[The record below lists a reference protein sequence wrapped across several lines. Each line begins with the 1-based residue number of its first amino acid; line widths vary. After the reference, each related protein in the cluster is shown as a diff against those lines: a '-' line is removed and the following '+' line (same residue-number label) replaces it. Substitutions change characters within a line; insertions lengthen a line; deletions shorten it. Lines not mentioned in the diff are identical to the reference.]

1 MVKQQLGA
9 AAQQTK
15 IRHTSPDK
23 IKDCTVWLPSLA
35 EQKQIGQLL
44 FDIDRKIEINR
55 AINHNLT
62 TPDHSLGAEAVHCAA
77 YPTIRF
83 QIRFPSAY

>member
-1 MVKQQLGA
+1 MVKQQLSA

-44 FDIDRKIEINR
+44 SYIDHKIALNR
-55 AINHNLT
+55 SINHNLVENARHRFL
-62 TPDHSLGAEAVHCAA
+62 PVHSSGEGEESRVA
-77 YPTIRF
+77 
-83 QIRFPSAY
+83 

>member
-55 AINHNLT
+55 AINHNLQS
-62 TPDHSLGAEAVHCAA
+62 PDRSLKAA
-77 YPTIRF
+77 GVRH
-83 QIRFPSAY
+83 AA